1 MVTVTLDV
9 SSIGSS
15 GSRYA
20 VYTFGGGNKKVWTDM
35 TNVSGDLFTVQ
46 LDKNT
51 FTGLIFCRMDGATTE
66 NNWDNVWNQ
75 TEDLTLDGTL
85 YTVTGWGTEVGAKLP
100 GTWSTGEPTTTTVE
114 ETTSSVEETSTT
126 VEETTTTVE
135 ETTTTVEE
143 TTTTAPVDDQVTLTL
158 VDGTSE
164 KWLADADAVFVLV
177 DNSTGTSYN
186 MTGGAGT
193 WTATV
198 PASVTDITINRNS
211 PDGETWN
218 SWTTTRST
226 GTTYTATK
234 SGVGSW
240 DGTGGGE
247 TTTTPQPSGNTIQF
261 TDNQGWGTVYAYFF
275 DANGNTVG
283 SEWPGTQMGDPSDNG
298 FGQTNYSVSVPNGAT
313 SVVFSNGNGAQT
325 SNAELGHTGYY
336 TDGTTDGEGH
346 FVIKFWD

>member
-1 MVTVTLDV
+1 MVDEETSVKLTPWDEIPTMTKDGQDNGKDMYYYDLPVEYTNVIFTSNSKKSQTVNITLDDV
-9 SSIGSS
+9 NNAYYPTEEKNEYGHELVQ
-15 GSRYA
+15 A
-20 VYTFGGGNKKVWTDM
+20 FVYGG
-35 TNVSGDLFTVQ
+35 
-46 LDKNT
+46 
-51 FTGLIFCRMDGATTE
+51 
-66 NNWDNVWNQ
+66 
-75 TEDLTLDGTL
+75 
-85 YTVTGWGTEVGAKLP
+85 
-100 GTWSTGEPTTTTVE
+100 
-114 ETTSSVEETSTT
+114 ETPSTT

-143 TTTTAPVDDQVTLTL
+143 TTTTVEETTTTVEETTTTVEETTTTVPVDDEVTLTL

-198 PASVTDITINRNS
+198 PVSVTEITINRNS
-211 PDGETWN
+211 PSNGETWN
-218 SWTTTRST
+218 SWTTTRGT

-240 DGTGGGE
+240 DGTGSGE
-247 TTTTPQPSGNTIQF
+247 TPTSPQPSGNTVQF

-275 DANGNTVG
+275 DANGDTVG
-283 SEWPGTQMGDPSDNG
+283 SEWPGTQMGNPSDNG
-298 FGQTNYSVSVPNGAT
+298 FGQTNYSVSVPSGAT

-325 SNAELGHTGYY
+325 SNAEIGHTGYY
-336 TDGTTDGEGH
+336 TDGTKDDKGH
-346 FVIKFWD
+346 FVTKFWD

>member
-1 MVTVTLDV
+1 
-9 SSIGSS
+9 
-15 GSRYA
+15 
-20 VYTFGGGNKKVWTDM
+20 
-35 TNVSGDLFTVQ
+35 
-46 LDKNT
+46 
-51 FTGLIFCRMDGATTE
+51 
-66 NNWDNVWNQ
+66 
-75 TEDLTLDGTL
+75 
-85 YTVTGWGTEVGAKLP
+85 
-100 GTWSTGEPTTTTVE
+100 
-114 ETTSSVEETSTT
+114 
-126 VEETTTTVE
+126 
-135 ETTTTVEE
+135 
-143 TTTTAPVDDQVTLTL
+143 
-158 VDGTSE
+158 
-164 KWLADADAVFVLV
+164 
-177 DNSTGTSYN
+177 

>member
-1 MVTVTLDV
+1 MVTVNLDV
-9 SSIGSS
+9 SAIGSS

-51 FTGLIFCRMDGATTE
+51 FTKLIFCRMDGATTE

-100 GTWSTGEPTTTTVE
+100 GTWSTEEPTTTTVE
-114 ETTSSVEETSTT
+114 ETTSSVEETTSSEEETT
-126 VEETTTTVE
+126 SSVEETTTS
-135 ETTTTVEE
+135 TTS
-143 TTTTAPVDDQVTLTL
+143 TTAPVEDQVTLTL
-158 VDGTSE
+158 VDGTPQG
-164 KWLADADAVFVLV
+164 WLADASAVFVLV
-177 DNSTGTSYN
+177 DNSTSTSYN
-186 MTGGAGT
+186 MEGGAGT
-193 WTATV
+193 WTVIV

-211 PDGETWN
+211 PTDGKTWN

-226 GTTYTATK
+226 GTTYTATG

-298 FGQTNYSVSVPNGAT
+298 FGQTNYSVSVPSGAT
-313 SVVFSNGNGAQT
+313 TVVFSNGNGAQT
-325 SNAELGHTGYY
+325 VDTELGHTGYY
-336 TDGTTDGEGH
+336 TDGTKDDKGH
-346 FVIKFWD
+346 FVTLSWD

>member
-1 MVTVTLDV
+1 
-9 SSIGSS
+9 
-15 GSRYA
+15 
-20 VYTFGGGNKKVWTDM
+20 
-35 TNVSGDLFTVQ
+35 
-46 LDKNT
+46 
-51 FTGLIFCRMDGATTE
+51 
-66 NNWDNVWNQ
+66 
-75 TEDLTLDGTL
+75 
-85 YTVTGWGTEVGAKLP
+85 
-100 GTWSTGEPTTTTVE
+100 
-114 ETTSSVEETSTT
+114 
-126 VEETTTTVE
+126 
-135 ETTTTVEE
+135 
-143 TTTTAPVDDQVTLTL
+143 
-158 VDGTSE
+158 
-164 KWLADADAVFVLV
+164 
-177 DNSTGTSYN
+177 

-211 PDGETWN
+211 PSNGETWN
-218 SWTTTRST
+218 SWTTTRGT

-240 DGTGGGE
+240 DGTSGGD
-247 TTTTPQPSGNTIQF
+247 TPTTPQPSGNTVQF

-275 DANGNTVG
+275 DANGDTVG
-283 SEWPGTQMGDPSDNG
+283 SEWPGTQMGNPSDNG